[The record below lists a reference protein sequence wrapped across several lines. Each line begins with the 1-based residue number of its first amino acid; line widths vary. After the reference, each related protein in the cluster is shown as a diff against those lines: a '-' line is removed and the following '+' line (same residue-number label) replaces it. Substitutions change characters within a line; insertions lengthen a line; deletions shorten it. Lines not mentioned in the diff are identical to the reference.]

1 MAAAYARQAV
11 TAENATSLPAKVRQD
26 AAWVMG
32 QAEFIS
38 IDMPRIA
45 EYTAGL
51 LEKYPLITTLE
62 QDHHFHAHNA
72 PEKTAA
78 YIFALD
84 SVNFGSGYFKVAE
97 VCGIEMEYNQIAG
110 ALKNA
115 FAANRLSLPVQWAS
129 ATPQECHEVFG
140 VPQGRHEKID
150 TLMALFAAHLQET
163 GRRIIA
169 DHGGSVMK
177 LLAAAENSA
186 TALVNI
192 IGAWPTFRDVTDY
205 KGREVAV
212 YKRAQILAADIFL
225 ALQGQAPAAFADMAD
240 LTIFADNMV
249 PHVLRHDGILKYAP
263 ALAEKID
270 NGVMIESGSAEE
282 TEIRMAGIH
291 AVECMKNAAA
301 GEGSRVTS
309 VNLDHILWNRGY
321 EAGIY
326 ALPTH
331 RTWSVW
337 Y

>member
-1 MAAAYARQAV
+1 MAATDAGQAV
-11 TAENATSLPAKVRQD
+11 NDLIPTSLPAKVRHD

-32 QAEFIS
+32 QAEFVS
-38 IDMPRIA
+38 IDLQRIP
-45 EYTAGL
+45 EYTEGL
-51 LEKYPLITTLE
+51 LKKYPLITALE
-62 QDHHFHAHNA
+62 EGHHFHAQDA
-72 PEKTAA
+72 PEKTAS
-78 YIFALD
+78 YILALD
-84 SVNFGSGYFKVAE
+84 SVNFGSGYFKVAQA
-97 VCGIEMEYNQIAG
+97 CGIDLEYNQIAG
-110 ALKNA
+110 ALKSA
-115 FAANRLSLPVQWAS
+115 FAGNRLCLPMQWAS
-129 ATPQECHEVFG
+129 ATPRECHEIFAI
-140 VPQGRHEKID
+140 PQGRHEKLD
-150 TLMALFAAHLQET
+150 TLMALFATHLQET

-186 TALVNI
+186 TNLVNI
-192 IGAWPTFRDVTDY
+192 VGAWPSFRDMTHY
-205 KGREVAV
+205 RGREVGI
-212 YKRAQILAADIFL
+212 YKRAQILAADIYL
-225 ALQGQAPAAFADMAD
+225 ALQGRPPAAFWDMAD

-249 PHVLRHDGILKYAP
+249 PHVLRHDGILKYSA

-301 GEGSRVTS
+301 FEGSRVTS

>member
-1 MAAAYARQAV
+1 MAATYSGKTV
-11 TAENATSLPAKVRQD
+11 SEFSISLPKQVRRD

-32 QAEFIS
+32 QAEFIR
-38 IDMPRIA
+38 IDTARIP

-51 LEKYPLITTLE
+51 LAKYPLITKLE
-62 QDHHFHAHNA
+62 EGHHFFAHDA

-78 YIFALD
+78 YIVALD
-84 SVNFGSGYFKVAE
+84 SVNFGSGYFKDAQA
-97 VCGIEMEYNQIAG
+97 CGVDLEYNHIAG
-110 ALKNA
+110 ALKDA
-115 FAANRLSLPVQWAS
+115 FGVNRLCLPVQWAS
-129 ATPQECHEVFG
+129 ATPLECHEIFG
-140 VPQGRHEKID
+140 VPQGRHGRLDK
-150 TLMALFAAHLQET
+150 LMALFASHLQET

-169 DHGGSVMK
+169 DHGGNVMN

-186 TALVNI
+186 EKLVNI
-192 IGAWPTFRDVTDY
+192 VGAWPTFRDVTGY

-212 YKRAQILAADIFL
+212 YKRAQILAADIYL
-225 ALQGQAPAAFADMAD
+225 ALQGASPAAFKDMDA

-249 PHVLRHDGILKYAP
+249 PHVLRHDAVLQYSP
-263 ALAEKID
+263 ALADKID
-270 NGVMIESGSAEE
+270 NGLMIESGSAEE

-291 AVECMKNAAA
+291 AVELMKNAATLS
-301 GEGSRVTS
+301 GSRVTS